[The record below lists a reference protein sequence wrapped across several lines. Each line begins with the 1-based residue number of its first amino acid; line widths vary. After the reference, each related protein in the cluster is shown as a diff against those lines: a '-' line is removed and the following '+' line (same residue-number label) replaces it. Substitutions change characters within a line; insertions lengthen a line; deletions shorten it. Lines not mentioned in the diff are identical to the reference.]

1 MENNKL
7 EYNPKNHMEL
17 KKKILLITTIPL
29 LILIAIEGTLIYLKC
44 YTTLKSSLPASQL
57 AQKTSSVGLFIF
69 VAILITLV
77 INILFTHFLSK
88 GFFKKIAILENQLKK
103 FQNGDLSITD
113 ISESTNNFGNVD
125 ESFSKTINK
134 VGYLVKSVKSSS
146 ATVLETSSA
155 LDKLASEANKSA
167 TDLSSAIDS
176 IAHSSE
182 IQSKNS
188 EECANKANCLS
199 DKINRVLTGTEVM
212 NSEAETFNDLIDKG
226 LDTVNLLTKKSSDA
240 LESTEKVN
248 TIVLKVHDNSQNI
261 GNITK
266 AVSQIAEQTN
276 LLALNA
282 AIEAARAGEAGR
294 GFSVVADE
302 VRKLAEQVTESI
314 VEIESLIKEIQLHS
328 NEAVKAMSVASEIV
342 KSENTSST
350 DTKKI
355 FTDISD
361 VVFEMSAVV
370 SEIKNANEEM
380 DIEKGSLIELITQ
393 ISSQSQET
401 SASIQEVAAN
411 AEEQIKSMN
420 NVSNYSNTLKQ
431 LSEKLENEIL
441 AFKPN
446 NFKNNL

>member
-1 MENNKL
+1 MGNNK
-7 EYNPKNHMEL
+7 KNRISL
-17 KKKILLITTIPL
+17 KKAILLITTVPL
-29 LILIAIEGTLIYLKC
+29 LILTVIEGILIYLKC
-44 YTTLKSSLPASQL
+44 YSTLKSSLSASQFT
-57 AQKTSSVGLFIF
+57 QKASSVGLFIF
-69 VAILITLV
+69 VVILLALL
-77 INILFTHFLSK
+77 INIILTQLLLKNFS
-88 GFFKKIAILENQLKK
+88 KKITTLEKQLEK
-103 FQNGDLSITD
+103 FENGDLSIDD
-113 ISESTNNFGNVD
+113 ISTSTENHGTMPEN
-125 ESFSKTINK
+125 FSKTINK
-134 VGYLVKSVKSSS
+134 VAYLVKSVKSSS

-155 LDKLASEANKSA
+155 LDNLASQTNKSA
-167 TDLSSAIDS
+167 NDLASAIDS
-176 IAHSSE
+176 IANSSE
-182 IQSKNS
+182 IQSKSS
-188 EECANKANCLS
+188 EECANRANALS

-212 NSEAETFNDLIDKG
+212 NSEAETFNGLIDKG
-226 LDTVNLLTKKSSDA
+226 LDTVNLLTKKSSEA
-240 LESTEKVN
+240 LDSTAKVN
-248 TIVLKVHDNSQNI
+248 EIVLKVHDNSQNI

-282 AIEAARAGEAGR
+282 AIEAARAGEAGK

-314 VEIESLIKEIQLHS
+314 VEIESLIKEVQLHS
-328 NEAVKAMSVASEIV
+328 SEAVSAMSVASEIV
-342 KSENTSST
+342 KSENTSSN

-380 DIEKGSLIELITQ
+380 DIEKGNLIELITQ

-411 AEEQIKSMN
+411 AEEQIKSMD
-420 NVSNYSNTLKQ
+420 NVSTYSKTLKE

-441 AFKPN
+441 AFKP
-446 NFKNNL
+446 KNLKDNL